1 MRVLFTTTPGP
12 GHIHPMVPLATA
24 FRAAGHDVAWAV
36 ADEVAPKLRRE
47 GFEVFAAGRGDIP
60 WAEFEQRFPGLRE
73 MASSDRPELA
83 FARVFG
89 AARAEPMIEDLL
101 PLARRWQ
108 PALVVNDQAELAGP
122 IAAAAL
128 GIPSVTHAH
137 GSALPRPMLD
147 AAGEITAPLWR
158 ARGLEPRPF
167 AGTYEHLY
175 LDIYPPSLQTA
186 DMSHIPAVQPLRPV
200 AFATRGEAAREW
212 RGEDR
217 SRPLVYVT
225 FGTVFNRDT
234 ALIGTV
240 VEALRELPV
249 HIVVTLGPD
258 RDVGALGDQPPNVEV
273 SNYIPQ
279 TEFLPR
285 CAAVVSHAGSGTFLA
300 AIGYGLPQLLIP
312 QGADQHLNAASGAG
326 SGACIAIQPAEVTVE
341 RVRDAARRLLD
352 DPAFRAAAAGVS
364 DEIAAMP
371 APEAVVDELA
381 RRFDGGA

>member
-24 FRAAGHDVAWAV
+24 FVRAGHDLAWVV
-36 ADEVAPKLRRE
+36 ADEVRPKLVRE
-47 GFEVFAAGRGDIP
+47 GFEAFAGGRGNVTF
-60 WAEFEQRFPGLRE
+60 AEVEERFPSRGRAGE
-73 MASSDRPELA
+73 ELLEA
-83 FARVFG
+83 IFAGFFG
-89 AARAEPMIEDLL
+89 GIRAEAMIEDLL
-101 PLARRWQ
+101 PVARRWR

-128 GIPSVTHAH
+128 GIPNVTHSH
-137 GSALPRPMLD
+137 GSALPRGLLD
-147 AAGEITAPLWR
+147 AASAVAAPLWR
-158 ARGLEPRPF
+158 GRGLEPRPF

-200 AFATRGEAAREW
+200 AFATAGEGDGDW

-217 SRPLVYVT
+217 DRPLVYVT

-249 HIVVTLGPD
+249 DVVVTLGPQGD
-258 RDVGALGDQPPNVEV
+258 PGALGEQPANVRV
-273 SNYIPQ
+273 ATYIPQ
-279 TEFLPR
+279 TELLPR

-300 AIGYGLPQLLIP
+300 AIGHGLPQLLIP
-312 QGADQHLNAASGAG
+312 QGADQFLNAEAGAKSGVALVLRPG
-326 SGACIAIQPAEVTVE
+326 EVTVE
-341 RVRDAARRLLD
+341 GVRDAARRVLD
-352 DPAFRAAAAGVS
+352 DPAFRDAAVRVRE
-364 DEIAAMP
+364 EIAAMP
-371 APEAVVDELA
+371 SPEAVVDELA
-381 RRFDGGA
+381 RRFGG